1 MLGDEGVGVRV
12 VEDMQRMNLPGN
24 VELVDGGTA
33 GLDLLDVV
41 ANRRKVI
48 VVDAVRVGSKPGTI
62 LSFSAN
68 DLMPQVTASVSLHQ
82 VGLLEALMMARHLGC
97 APQQVVILG
106 IEPKEISYGLNLS
119 AEVVAKVPSV
129 IKLVLAEIYD

>member
-1 MLGDEGVGVRV
+1 MRV
-12 VEDMQRMNLPGN
+12 VEAIQRMNLPGN
-24 VELVDGGTA
+24 VDLADGGTA
-33 GLDLLDVV
+33 GLDLLDVL

-68 DLMPQVTASVSLHQ
+68 DLTPQGPASVSLHQ

-119 AEVVAKVPSV
+119 AEVAAKVPGV